1 MLYRVTQN
9 KAYTKNGAIYFGPP
23 GISRIYNVFCAA
35 PCTFVVV
42 HLCPL
47 DRRPLTSRLEGVKM
61 PRCDGLSTACL
72 RRCPGRLLGFREE
85 ISRGRAPMLGHSFIN
100 TRRVYGF
107 KVIVRHCA
115 IRKVAKSSSWLAAA
129 NVINSGS
136 FDEVLLD
143 KARSSLEYNLHAT
156 VGAMHIISIIS

>member
-1 MLYRVTQN
+1 VTGFQRH
-9 KAYTKNGAIYFGPP
+9 A
-23 GISRIYNVFCAA
+23 
-35 PCTFVVV
+35 
-42 HLCPL
+42 
-47 DRRPLTSRLEGVKM
+47 
-61 PRCDGLSTACL
+61 L

-107 KVIVRHCA
+107 KVTIRYCA

-136 FDEVLLD
+136 FDELLLD
-143 KARSSLEYNLHAT
+143 KARSRLE
-156 VGAMHIISIIS
+156 